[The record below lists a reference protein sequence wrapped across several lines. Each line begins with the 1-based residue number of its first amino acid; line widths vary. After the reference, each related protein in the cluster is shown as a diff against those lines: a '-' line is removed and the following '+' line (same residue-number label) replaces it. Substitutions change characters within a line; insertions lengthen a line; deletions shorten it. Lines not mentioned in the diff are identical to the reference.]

1 MEPKKASYPLAVPYP
16 CLIIDATW
24 RDVLSSM
31 KYLTRSDNHRDES
44 ISNLSRTWNPANQP
58 NRFILPCLCV
68 RSAFDLFLQAQNY
81 PPDSELIMTAINI
94 PQMKE
99 IAEIHGLTVV
109 PLDVTSETLAPK
121 LNILQELINDKT
133 VAVLLAHI
141 YGRWSAIDDA
151 IDICKE
157 HNLTVLED
165 CAQAFCGLKK
175 VGHPKADLSLFSFGS
190 IKTSTAFGGAIVR
203 IRDRSLF
210 QKMNLLHN
218 RYLIQSR
225 TAYFK
230 KILNCFLGIVG
241 LNSPLRMK
249 FLLNVF
255 QMMGWDHH
263 KLVISMLRAF
273 PMSDLKLLRLQPST
287 ALLGMML
294 RRFQNFDEKKFEDGI
309 KKCDYVTN
317 RLPKDAKIVGKKAE
331 IRNYWLFPLIV
342 DDPERVLKELNRR
355 GIDGYRG
362 ATQLTCLKPR
372 PCLEPHPNSPDVDH
386 SISSPPIEA
395 QYISDHVI
403 YLPVHKKVTY
413 DYLEKICVIL
423 EDVMREITS
432 CSLTKNIE
440 TDGEIT
446 MFENERVKT
455 QSKL

>member
-1 MEPKKASYPLAVPYP
+1 
-16 CLIIDATW
+16 
-24 RDVLSSM
+24 
-31 KYLTRSDNHRDES
+31 
-44 ISNLSRTWNPANQP
+44 
-58 NRFILPCLCV
+58 
-68 RSAFDLFLQAQNY
+68 
-81 PPDSELIMTAINI
+81 MTAINI

-121 LNILQELINDKT
+121 LNILQELINYKT

-151 IDICKE
+151 INICKE

-175 VGHPKADLSLFSFGS
+175 VGHPKADLSFFSFGS

-218 RYLIQSR
+218 MYLIQRR

-287 ALLGMML
+287 ALLSMML
-294 RRFQNFDEKKFEDGI
+294 RR
-309 KKCDYVTN
+309 
-317 RLPKDAKIVGKKAE
+317 
-331 IRNYWLFPLIV
+331 
-342 DDPERVLKELNRR
+342 
-355 GIDGYRG
+355 
-362 ATQLTCLKPR
+362 
-372 PCLEPHPNSPDVDH
+372 
-386 SISSPPIEA
+386 
-395 QYISDHVI
+395 
-403 YLPVHKKVTY
+403 
-413 DYLEKICVIL
+413 
-423 EDVMREITS
+423 
-432 CSLTKNIE
+432 
-440 TDGEIT
+440 
-446 MFENERVKT
+446 
-455 QSKL
+455 